1 MSKLSTSLLTP
12 ATTAVVFFLAI
23 SGLALAAEPEDKKAD
38 TRPQKPPVAAVEY
51 SCCDPDGVCLPA
63 SENAVCPAGYI
74 KVVVCDPGEDRGC
87 DL

>member
-1 MSKLSTSLLTP
+1 MNKLSTSLLTP
-12 ATTAVVFFLAI
+12 ATTAAVFFLAI
-23 SGLALAAEPEDKKAD
+23 SGFALAAESEDKKAD
-38 TRPQKPPVAAVEY
+38 TRPQKPVAAVEY

-63 SENAVCPAGYI
+63 TENAVCPAGYI